1 MDTTPTDATRS
12 PSRSYPLR
20 TPPPGDAIPL
30 RVAAPMVD
38 REVRTLRGWLRT
50 GALRGYLEE
59 GADPRNAPV
68 LVSMGEL
75 RVLAASLAAAPGRPP
90 RGEREEPAP
99 PVPASGSASP
109 EVDALRAELDAERLR
124 GLRERVSAAEAR
136 AATAERQADTLR
148 EATAEVAA
156 TLRARVVD
164 LERERDELRG
174 RVQALEAEG
183 EALRVLAGVPWYRR
197 LLGVRPSLPG

>member
-1 MDTTPTDATRS
+1 METTPTDATRS
-12 PSRSYPLR
+12 ASRSYPLR

-68 LVSMGEL
+68 LVSVEEL
-75 RVLAASLAAAPGRPP
+75 RVLAASLAPSPGRPS
-90 RGEREEPAP
+90 RGEPAP

-124 GLRERVSAAEAR
+124 GLRERVSTTEAW
-136 AATAERQADTLR
+136 AATAVRQADTLR

-156 TLRARVVD
+156 TLRARVAD
-164 LERERDELRG
+164 LEREREELRG
-174 RVQALEAEG
+174 RMQALEAEG